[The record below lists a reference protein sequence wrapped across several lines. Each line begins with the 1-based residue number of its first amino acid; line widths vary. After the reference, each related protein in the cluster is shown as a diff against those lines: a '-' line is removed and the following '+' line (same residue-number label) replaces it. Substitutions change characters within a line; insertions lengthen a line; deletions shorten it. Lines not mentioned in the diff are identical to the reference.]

1 MAWKL
6 INCYTNRRIKDGDYK
21 RFSLRFVDDMIRKKD
36 KDGEFAYS
44 DKDWKAFL
52 EELTSI
58 NHRAERYW
66 METYL
71 KGKYAVSV

>member
-6 INCYTNRRIKDGDYK
+6 INCYENRRVKNGDTHK
-21 RFSLRFVDDMIRKKD
+21 FCLRFVDDMIRKKD
-36 KDGEFAYS
+36 KNGELTYS

-52 EELTSI
+52 EKLTFI
-58 NHRAERYW
+58 NHRAARYW

-71 KGKYAVSV
+71 KAKYAVSV